1 MLEGSGIR
9 RSLRAAGPALV
20 ASVALIVVA
29 GCGSNSPKSKSA
41 PAAMTPAIST
51 SPTAPVTFT
60 VARLESTLKSS
71 LNSTTGSP
79 LVGGGFKITS
89 VSCSRSI
96 EPAAN
101 KSVQCSVQGTYGL
114 TGKVSVTFA
123 DAAGTKIHYDA
134 ALQSGDVRQG
144 TTGTATLS

>member
-1 MLEGSGIR
+1 MLEGSGLG
-9 RSLRAAGPALV
+9 RSLRLAGAALV

-29 GCGSNSPKSKSA
+29 GCGGSSSKSKLA
-41 PAAMTPAIST
+41 PAAKTPVT

-71 LNSTTGSP
+71 LNSTAGPP

-96 EPAAN
+96 QPAAN
-101 KSVQCSVQGTYGL
+101 KSVHCNVQGTYAL
-114 TGKVSVTFA
+114 TGTVSVTFA
-123 DAAGTKIHYDA
+123 NAAGTKVHYDA
-134 ALQSGDVRQG
+134 LLQSEDERQI